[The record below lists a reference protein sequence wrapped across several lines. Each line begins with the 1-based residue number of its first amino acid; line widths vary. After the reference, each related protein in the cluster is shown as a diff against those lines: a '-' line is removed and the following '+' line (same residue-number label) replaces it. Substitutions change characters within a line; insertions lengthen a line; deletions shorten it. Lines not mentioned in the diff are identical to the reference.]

1 MHRISFNL
9 AIRIAIVMFS
19 LTFASC
25 KQFKHNTENNT
36 IPLRE
41 SYQKIEHDSLLQ
53 ALQRFNP
60 SLHLNLSEN
69 KRLKEFPNTLFIYIS
84 DAHCYSC
91 VEIILQEVQ
100 SFLLYNNSKSI
111 SIIYSTAYRNN
122 FYSFKK
128 AYPSDIFNFF
138 LLERKDALQEE
149 FKFAFFFELDNKS
162 QVTSVF
168 IPEISNHIIA
178 EYLTTKTREKLKQ

>member
-1 MHRISFNL
+1 MHQISFNL
-9 AIRIAIVMFS
+9 AIRISFVFFS
-19 LTFASC
+19 LTSVSC
-25 KQFKHNTENNT
+25 KQFSHNTENNT
-36 IPLRE
+36 ISLRE
-41 SYQKIEHDSLLQ
+41 SYQQIEHDSLMKAVQ
-53 ALQRFNP
+53 HFNP
-60 SLHLNLSEN
+60 TLHLTLSES
-69 KRLKEFPNTLFIYIS
+69 KRLKEYPNTVFIYIS

-100 SFLLYNNSKSI
+100 SFIVKNKSKSI

-138 LLERKDALQEE
+138 LLERKEALQEK
-149 FKFAFFFELDNKS
+149 FKSAFFFELDNKS

-168 IPEISNHIIA
+168 IPEISNHTIA
-178 EYLTTKTREKLKQ
+178 EYLTTTTREKLKQ